1 MEMMKVQGIFLDFMR
16 MPKVLKFL
24 RNGGCHGVLVFF
36 MLVDGDCGILG
47 YWVPFR
53 EI

>member
-1 MEMMKVQGIFLDFMR
+1 MMRVQGIILDFMR
-16 MPKVLKFL
+16 MPKVLNFL
-24 RNGGCHGVLVFF
+24 GNGECHGVLVFF

-47 YWVPFR
+47 YWVSFT